1 MKKLLILVSAILLVG
16 IIYWWKLPNTVQGPS
31 SDHEFEYI
39 TRITGNGGTSDT
51 LPMIIAL
58 HGHGDT
64 PNNFFD
70 TLLKR
75 FNDQARFIVL
85 KGPFD
90 YPGAGLSGRA
100 WPTDTRGLREYGDAL
115 ADSVSVLTED
125 FPTEGKPIVLGFSG
139 GASVAYYLAAL
150 HADKFSYIFPLAG
163 RLSSIE
169 IPSLNSTVK
178 VIAFHGT
185 KDQVIGFN
193 KGKTAV
199 QKLKRGGL
207 NAELISFNGGHLD
220 VFRSANDLFL
230 KYLSNAV
237 HEIAP

>member
-1 MKKLLILVSAILLVG
+1 MKKLLILGSVILLAG
-16 IIYWWKLPNTVQGPS
+16 IIYWWNLPSTVQGPS
-31 SDHEFEYI
+31 SDLEFEYI
-39 TRITGNGGTSDT
+39 TRITNNGGASDT
-51 LPMIIAL
+51 LPMILAL

-64 PNNFFD
+64 PENFFD
-70 TLLKR
+70 SLLKR
-75 FNDQARFIVL
+75 FDDQVRFIVL

-90 YPGAGLSGRA
+90 YPGVGLSGHA
-100 WPTDTRGLREYGDAL
+100 WPTDTNGLKEYGDAL

-125 FPTEGKPIVLGFSG
+125 YPTEGKPIVVGFSG
-139 GASVAYYLAAL
+139 GAGVAYYLAAL

-169 IPSLNSTVK
+169 IPSWNSTAK

-193 KGKTAV
+193 NGKKAV
-199 QKLKRGGL
+199 QKLKQSGL
-207 NAELISFNGGHLD
+207 DAELISFNGGHLD
-220 VFRSANDLFL
+220 VFRSTNDLFL
-230 KYLSNAV
+230 KHLSNAV